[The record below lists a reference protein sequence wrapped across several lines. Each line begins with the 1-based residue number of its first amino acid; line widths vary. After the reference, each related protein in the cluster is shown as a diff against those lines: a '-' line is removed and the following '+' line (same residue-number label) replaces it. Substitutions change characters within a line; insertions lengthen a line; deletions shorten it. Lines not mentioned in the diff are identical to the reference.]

1 MAGQTYTIMIHQ
13 SKTDPSDSVIMPG
26 ETGKDYKYSVNEKGQ
41 TYGLDWV
48 GDDYEEHAP
57 DLIAAEGVNGRKG
70 YVKRIDLEEAEG
82 DALVN
87 SPKEA
92 VEYMKRKEQ
101 RKGENYYVVIPVF
114 EKNGTTEVDQF
125 WVYSGAEEQLVR

>member
-1 MAGQTYTIMIHQ
+1 M
-13 SKTDPSDSVIMPG
+13 
-26 ETGKDYKYSVNEKGQ
+26 
-41 TYGLDWV
+41 
-48 GDDYEEHAP
+48 
-57 DLIAAEGVNGRKG
+57 
-70 YVKRIDLEEAEG
+70 EEAEG
-82 DALVN
+82 DNLVN

-125 WVYSGAEEQLVR
+125 WVYSGAEEQPVR